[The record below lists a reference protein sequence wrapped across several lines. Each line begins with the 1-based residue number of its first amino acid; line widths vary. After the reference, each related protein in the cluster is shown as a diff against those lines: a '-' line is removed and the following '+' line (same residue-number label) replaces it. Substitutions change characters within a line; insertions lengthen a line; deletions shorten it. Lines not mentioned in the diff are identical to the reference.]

1 MQGKI
6 SKGIAGFYYV
16 HVVGSGVYECRA
28 KGVFRNRK
36 MKPLVGDNVI
46 IDVLDEGEKK
56 GNVSEI
62 LPRKN
67 ELIRPAVANI
77 DQALLIFAAAKPTP
91 NYNLLDRFL
100 VMMRYQKVPVTICFN
115 KSDLL
120 EETELEQIE
129 KIYENC
135 GFPVIFT
142 STKKQHGIEPLKN
155 LLKDKTSAVAGPSG
169 VGKSSMVNLLQ
180 PDANMETGD
189 ISRKIERGK
198 NTTRHSELIHIEGNT
213 YIMDTPGFSS
223 LNIPGLSAEDLWKYY
238 EEFLPYE
245 ENCRFQGCSHIHE
258 PDCGIKAALKE
269 GRIHPNRYENY
280 VSLYG
285 ELKENKRY

>member
-1 MQGKI
+1 M
-6 SKGIAGFYYV
+6 
-16 HVVGSGVYECRA
+16 
-28 KGVFRNRK
+28 
-36 MKPLVGDNVI
+36 
-46 IDVLDEGEKK
+46 
-56 GNVSEI
+56 
-62 LPRKN
+62 
-67 ELIRPAVANI
+67 
-77 DQALLIFAAAKPTP
+77 
-91 NYNLLDRFL
+91 
-100 VMMRYQKVPVTICFN
+100 
-115 KSDLL
+115 
-120 EETELEQIE
+120 
-129 KIYENC
+129 
-135 GFPVIFT
+135 
-142 STKKQHGIEPLKN
+142 
-155 LLKDKTSAVAGPSG
+155 AGPSG